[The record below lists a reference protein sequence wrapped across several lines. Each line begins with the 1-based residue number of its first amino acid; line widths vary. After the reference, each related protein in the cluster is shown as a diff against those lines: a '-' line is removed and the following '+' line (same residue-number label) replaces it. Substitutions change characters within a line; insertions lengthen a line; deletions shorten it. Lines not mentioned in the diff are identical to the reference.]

1 MGSSYLSILET
12 FHKVQLASED
22 RKSRGIGSIDN
33 IAFTQV
39 VPSGLVK
46 KAIRQVAPTILKQI
60 PRYCSTLTSSKH
72 DRRFTLRNGFTTR
85 GVWWTKPEHKQW
97 VSRINRE
104 RRELRSGQHSSHKQ
118 KGRRLEIGSERAAKT
133 VPKCNQPTT
142 N

>member
-72 DRRFTLRNGFTTR
+72 DRRFTLRNGFSTR
-85 GVWWTKPEHKQW
+85 GVWSPKPEHKQW

>member
-12 FHKVQLASED
+12 FHKVQPASED
-22 RKSRGIGSIDN
+22 KNIRGIGSIDN
-33 IAFTQV
+33 IVFTQV

-60 PRYCSTLTSSKH
+60 PRYCSTLTFSKN
-72 DRRFTLRNGFTTR
+72 DRRFTLRNGFSIR
-85 GVWWTKPEHKQW
+85 GVWSPKPKHKQW